1 MLRRLKKLLFGNLRK
16 QLIVG
21 VTLTVTLMMSIF
33 VWDMVHRQEVR
44 DIEHNDQQS
53 IALAS
58 SLATSSAVW
67 VLSRD
72 FSGLQEIVQGASRYP
87 NLTYVMVLDLTGQV
101 LAHNNPDKIGLYL
114 TDLPERID
122 APVLQRTTSRIDVI
136 GPIVLGQKQVGW
148 VRLGLDRKPFIA
160 ELVNI
165 KQSGLFYVLIAIGLS
180 VFLVVLA
187 SRILTRRLYAIQK
200 VADAVQAGESHLRV
214 ELSGTDEAAKLAK
227 QFNVM
232 LDSLNQR
239 EQQLRSFYDLNLLG
253 LTIISPDKGWLRIND
268 YLCNLLEYSEQELRG
283 MNWAQLTHPED
294 LAADAEQFNRLLTNE
309 IDSYSI
315 EKRFISRTG
324 KVVPA
329 KLVVGCVRKLNHEVD
344 YLTAMVE
351 DITDRKKTEREIGIA
366 ATIFDSQ
373 QCMLISDANELI
385 LRVNSAFTRI
395 TGYSQEEVIGKNP
408 SLLKSGKHDASFYA
422 AMWES
427 INNQGMW
434 EGEIWNRRKDGEVY
448 PEYLNITAVKDNNG
462 LVTNYVATFTDISQ
476 IKAAEIEI
484 RNLAFYDPL
493 TNLPNRRLLSDRL
506 KQAISSS
513 NRTGKAAAL
522 LFLDLDNFKV
532 LNDSLGHAIGDLLLE
547 QVAERLKGCV
557 RECDTVARL
566 GGDEFV
572 IMLEELS
579 EHAIEA
585 AKKTEFIAN
594 KILTTLNKPYQL
606 AQHPYNNTPSI
617 GIVVFNGKK
626 PQPHEDLLKQA
637 DIAMYQAKKAGRN
650 GICFFDPKMQE
661 NITARVLLESDLR
674 NAIADKQFSLYYQM
688 QVDQYGEING
698 AEALLRW
705 QHPKRGLLLPN
716 DFIAL
721 AEETRLILPI
731 GEWVIETACR
741 LIKAWQENETTKHL
755 ILSINVSAKQF
766 QQADFVTK
774 VKAIVQTH
782 AIQPSR
788 LKLELTESMLLS
800 DVEDTITKMTALNSI
815 GICFSLDDFGTGYSS
830 LQYLKRLPLHQ
841 LKIDQSFVRDIAI
854 DTSDQAIVRTIIA
867 MAQTLNLT
875 VIAEGV
881 ETQEQRQFL
890 MDNGC
895 THFQGYLFGK
905 PMSLEQFEMRLGINA
920 VDDIGH

>member
-1 MLRRLKKLLFGNLRK
+1 MKKLLFGNLRK

-253 LTIISPDKGWLRIND
+253 LTIISPNKGWLRIND

-351 DITDRKKTEREIGIA
+351 DITDRKKAEREIGIA

-674 NAIADKQFSLYYQM
+674 NAITDKQFSLYYQM

>member
-1 MLRRLKKLLFGNLRK
+1 MLRGLKNLLFGNLRK

-21 VTLTVTLMMSIF
+21 VTLTVTLMMSVF
-33 VWDMVHRQEVR
+33 VWDMVRRQELR
-44 DIEHNDQQS
+44 DMEHNAQQS
-53 IALAS
+53 IALAN

-87 NLTYVMVLDLTGQV
+87 NLTYIMVLDLTGQV
-101 LAHNNPDKIGLYL
+101 LAHNDPSKIGLYL
-114 TDLPERID
+114 TDLPQRID
-122 APVLQRTTSRIDVI
+122 APALLRTTSMLDVI
-136 GPIVLGQKQVGW
+136 GPIMLGQNQVGW
-148 VRLGLDRKPFIA
+148 VRLGLDRQPFIA
-160 ELVNI
+160 ELAHI
-165 KQSGLFYVLIAIGLS
+165 KQSGLFYVLIAVGLS

-200 VADAVQAGESHLRV
+200 VADAVQTGDADVRV
-214 ELSGTDEAAKLAK
+214 ALSGTDEAARLAK

-253 LTIISPDKGWLRIND
+253 LTITSPDKGWLRINH
-268 YLCNLLEYSEQELRG
+268 YLCNMLEYSEQELRG
-283 MNWAQLTHPED
+283 LNWAQLTHPDD
-294 LAADAEQFNRLLTNE
+294 LAADVEQFDRLLANE
-309 IDSYSI
+309 IDGYSL
-315 EKRFISRTG
+315 EKRFVSRTG
-324 KVVPA
+324 KIIPSRVV
-329 KLVVGCVRKLNHEVD
+329 VRCVRKPNHEVD
-344 YLTAMVE
+344 YVTAMVE

-373 QCMLISDANELI
+373 QCMLVSDANELI

-395 TGYSQEEVIGKNP
+395 TGYSQEEVVGQNP
-408 SLLKSGKHDASFYA
+408 SLLKSGKHDASFYD

-434 EGEIWNRRKDGEVY
+434 EGEIWNRRKSGEIY

-462 LVTNYVATFTDISQ
+462 LVTNYVATFTDITQ

-513 NRTGKAAAL
+513 NRNGKSAAL
-522 LFLDLDNFKV
+522 LFLDLDNFKA
-532 LNDSLGHAIGDLLLE
+532 LNDTLGHDIGDLLLE
-547 QVAERLKGCV
+547 QVAERLKSCV
-557 RECDTVARL
+557 RERDTVARL

-585 AKKTEFIAN
+585 AEKTEFIAN
-594 KILTTLNKPYQL
+594 KIMTTLNQPYQL

-617 GIVVFNGKK
+617 GIVLFNGKK
-626 PQPHEDLLKQA
+626 PQLHEDLLKQA

-674 NAIADKQFSLYYQM
+674 NAIADKQFRLFYQV
-688 QVDQYGEING
+688 QIDHTGNING

-705 QHPKRGLLLPN
+705 QHPKRGWLAPAE
-716 DFIAL
+716 FISL
-721 AEETRLILPI
+721 AEETGLILPI
-731 GEWVIETACR
+731 GQWVMDTACS
-741 LIKAWQENETTKHL
+741 LIKAWQVNETTKHL

-766 QQADFVTK
+766 QQADFVAK
-774 VKAIVQTH
+774 VEAALQSH
-782 AIQPSR
+782 AIEPGR

-854 DTSDQAIVRTIIA
+854 DISDQAIVRTIIA

-881 ETQEQRQFL
+881 ETEEQRQFL

-905 PMSLEQFEMRLGINA
+905 PMPIEQFEMLLR
-920 VDDIGH
+920 

>member
-253 LTIISPDKGWLRIND
+253 LTIISPNKGWLRIND

-351 DITDRKKTEREIGIA
+351 DITDRKKAEREIGIA

-674 NAIADKQFSLYYQM
+674 NAITDKQFSLYYQM

>member
-1 MLRRLKKLLFGNLRK
+1 MLRRLKNLLFGNLRK

-21 VTLTVTLMMSIF
+21 VTLTVTLMMSVF
-33 VWDMVHRQEVR
+33 VWDMVRRQEVR
-44 DIEHNDQQS
+44 DIEHNAQQS
-53 IALAS
+53 IALAN

-87 NLTYVMVLDLTGQV
+87 NLTYIMVLDPTGQV
-101 LAHNNPDKIGLYL
+101 LAHNDPSKIGLYL
-114 TDLPERID
+114 TDLPQKID
-122 APVLQRTTSRIDVI
+122 APALQRTTSMLDVI
-136 GPIVLGQKQVGW
+136 GPIMLGQKQVGW

-160 ELVNI
+160 ELAHI
-165 KQSGLFYVLIAIGLS
+165 KQSGLFYVLIAVGLS

-214 ELSGTDEAAKLAK
+214 ALSGTDEAARLAK

-232 LDSLNQR
+232 LDSLKQR

-253 LTIISPDKGWLRIND
+253 LTIISPDKGWLRINH

-283 MNWAQLTHPED
+283 MNWAQLTHPDD
-294 LAADAEQFNRLLTNE
+294 LPAEVEQFNRLLANE
-309 IDSYSI
+309 IDGYSL
-315 EKRFISRTG
+315 EKRYISRSG
-324 KVVPA
+324 KAIPT
-329 KLVVGCVRKLNHEVD
+329 KLVVGCVRKPNHEVD
-344 YLTAMVE
+344 YVTAMVE

-373 QCMLISDANELI
+373 QCMLVSDANELI

-395 TGYSQEEVIGKNP
+395 TGYSQEEVVGLNP
-408 SLLKSGKHDASFYA
+408 SLLKSGKHDASFYD
-422 AMWES
+422 AMWKS
-427 INNQGMW
+427 INNKGMW
-434 EGEIWNRRKDGEVY
+434 EGEIWNRRKGGEIY
-448 PEYLNITAVKDNNG
+448 PEYLNITAVKDSNG
-462 LVTNYVATFTDISQ
+462 LVTNFVATFTDISL

-513 NRTGKAAAL
+513 NRNGKAAAL
-522 LFLDLDNFKV
+522 LFLDLDNFKA
-532 LNDSLGHAIGDLLLE
+532 LNDTLGHDIGDLLLE
-547 QVAERLKGCV
+547 QVAERLKSCV
-557 RECDTVARL
+557 RERDTVARL

-585 AKKTEFIAN
+585 AEKTEFIAN
-594 KILTTLNKPYQL
+594 KIMTTLNEPYQL

-617 GIVVFNGKK
+617 GIVLFNGKK
-626 PQPHEDLLKQA
+626 PQSHEDLLKQA

-674 NAIADKQFSLYYQM
+674 NAIADKQFCLYYQM
-688 QVDQYGEING
+688 QIDQYGKING
-698 AEALLRW
+698 AEVLLRW
-705 QHPKRGLLLPN
+705 QHPKRGLLMPI
-716 DFIAL
+716 DFISL

-731 GEWVIETACR
+731 GEWVIDTACR
-741 LIKAWQENETTKHL
+741 LIKAWQANETTKHL

-766 QQADFVTK
+766 QQADFVAKIET
-774 VKAIVQTH
+774 ALQTH
-782 AIQPSR
+782 TIEPGR
-788 LKLELTESMLLS
+788 LKLELTESILLS

-881 ETQEQRQFL
+881 ETVEQRRFL
-890 MDNGC
+890 IDNGC

-905 PMSLEQFEMRLGINA
+905 PVPLEQFEIQLR
-920 VDDIGH
+920 